1 MRNAQEEEEEDEERG
16 VDVEKLS
23 VRWEYRLFLID
34 NFFHTVNVNS
44 NKLVCLCA
52 SAMIPT
58 RADRRNTARQLLKH
72 AIICHMS

>member
-34 NFFHTVNVNS
+34 NFFHTVNVN
-44 NKLVCLCA
+44 
-52 SAMIPT
+52 
-58 RADRRNTARQLLKH
+58 
-72 AIICHMS
+72 IIVS